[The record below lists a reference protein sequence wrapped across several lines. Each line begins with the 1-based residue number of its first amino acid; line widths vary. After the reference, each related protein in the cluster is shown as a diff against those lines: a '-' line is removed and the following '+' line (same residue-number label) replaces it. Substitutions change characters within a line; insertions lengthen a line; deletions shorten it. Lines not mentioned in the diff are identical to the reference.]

1 MALVFFF
8 QLQVMH
14 LKSEGREKTT
24 PPNVQAK
31 QMEFFMAFILYVVGV
46 ISCQGAADFRLSLIS
61 TNKKKNKKNF
71 SPVFNYWIHYVMEV

>member
-8 QLQVMH
+8 FQLQFMH

-24 PPNVQAK
+24 TPHVQAK
-31 QMEFFMAFILYVVGV
+31 QIEFFMAFILYVVGV

-61 TNKKKNKKNF
+61 TNKKKTF
-71 SPVFNYWIHYVMEV
+71 PLFLITGYIM